1 MLTPKPKSA
10 YLHVRVTPQVRSK
23 FHAKAIKYSN
33 PEGTVTVGIRR
44 FVLQWN
50 GSAWATPAIMHPGQI
65 IRFPPMDMLVQPPE

>member
-33 PEGTVTVGIRR
+33 PSDVLRELVEAFVEDRLIIQAPVTRKESMYVNR
-44 FVLQWN
+44 N
-50 GSAWATPAIMHPGQI
+50 AN
-65 IRFPPMDMLVQPPE
+65 